1 MRVSLWYRK
10 RKSKKIIKFFLSVSF
25 VLMALVF
32 ILYQFT
38 GENEEISIQGDAV
51 KVRLL
56 QHENNEIVELGL
68 EEYVVGVVAAEMPA
82 SFSLEALK
90 AQAVAARTYAVKRLQ
105 VSDPRIKNINVNA
118 DLSSDPAINQ
128 AWISTAEMKK
138 RWGKLNYQNNKNK
151 ITRAVTET
159 KGEVLIYD
167 GQLIDPAYHASCGGC
182 GTENSED
189 VWKYEIPYLR
199 SVPCNNHPDGNK
211 EAVNVFKMSDVN
223 RILANGLSAIPAGKT
238 SINISS
244 MKILEKTNSGRIKTI
259 LLSDQKISGSE
270 IRSKLGLPSTIFD
283 MVVEKDQI
291 KFISKGYGHGVG
303 MCQYGAGAMA
313 KEGKNY
319 LEILKYYYQGI
330 KLAMVRQ

>member
-1 MRVSLWYRK
+1 MRVPLWYKK
-10 RKSKKIIKFFLSVSF
+10 RRYKKIIKSIFSVCF
-25 VLMALVF
+25 IIMALVYF
-32 ILYQFT
+32 LYQFI
-38 GENEEISIQGDAV
+38 GEKEEFTIQGDAV

-56 QHENNEIVELGL
+56 QHENNEIVEMGL

-105 VSDPRIKNINVNA
+105 VSDPRIKSMNVKA

-128 AWISTAEMKK
+128 AWISAAEMKK
-138 RWGKLNYQNNKNK
+138 RWGNLNYQNNKNK

-182 GTENSED
+182 GTENSEY

-211 EAVNVFKMSDVN
+211 EAVNVFKISDVN
-223 RILANGLSAIPAGKT
+223 KTLANGLSVIPAGKT
-238 SINISS
+238 SINVSS
-244 MKILEKTNSGRIKTI
+244 MKILEKTNSGRIKTV
-259 LLSDQKISGSE
+259 LLAGQKISGSE

-283 MVVEKDQI
+283 LVIEKDQI
-291 KFISKGYGHGVG
+291 KFVSKGYGHGVG

-319 LEILKYYYQGI
+319 LEILKYYYQGV